1 VGYIRITKFN
11 DLTTEGLQ
19 RALENI
25 WARVPGI
32 RFKGF
37 VLDLRNNPGGLL
49 DQAISV
55 SEAFLDSGTIVS
67 IYGRKIEDNKTY
79 VTSVPGGDLAKG
91 RPLIVLINGGSAS
104 AAEIVAGALQD
115 NARATI
121 LGTRSFGKGSVQSI
135 LPIGGGA
142 ALKLT
147 TGLYYLPSGRSIQAK
162 GIAPDIEVMQEGR
175 ESQTLVTY
183 SEAGLT
189 NHLKIDD
196 DEQTGS
202 DTFIASDPKYD
213 RALQMAV
220 DLLQRT
226 KTHRAFSAGQNTAP
240 N

>member
-1 VGYIRITKFN
+1 
-11 DLTTEGLQ
+11 
-19 RALENI
+19 
-25 WARVPGI
+25 
-32 RFKGF
+32 
-37 VLDLRNNPGGLL
+37 
-49 DQAISV
+49 
-55 SEAFLDSGTIVS
+55 
-67 IYGRKIEDNKTY
+67 
-79 VTSVPGGDLAKG
+79 
-91 RPLIVLINGGSAS
+91 LIVLINGGSAS

-115 NARATI
+115 NARASI

-147 TGLYYLPSGRSIQAK
+147 TGLYYTPSGRSIQAK

-183 SEAGLT
+183 SEATLAD
-189 NHLKIDD
+189 HLKIDG

-202 DTFIASDPKYD
+202 DTLIPPDPKYD

-220 DLLQRT
+220 DLLQGI
-226 KTHRAFSAGQNTAP
+226 KTNRAFPAGQSSVP